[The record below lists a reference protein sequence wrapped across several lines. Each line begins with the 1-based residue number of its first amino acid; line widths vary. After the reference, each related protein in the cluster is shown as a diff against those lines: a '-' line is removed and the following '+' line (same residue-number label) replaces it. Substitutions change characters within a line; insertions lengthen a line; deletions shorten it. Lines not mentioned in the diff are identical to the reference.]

1 MEPRLFRPAT
11 WFDGSGIVA
20 LIPLRRNASRI
31 FRVEYSLSASTRSGL
46 VLGVPPQLRMIEMP
60 AITGVNATE
69 SCRWQAVVT
78 RAIGR
83 HRESAT
89 RWIFVVTHPGYGPN
103 PPDPGPLPAARRNPC
118 HSTDPPVLLTGVPA
132 TSSTVGANTSAGM
145 SFGGSCRAPAA

>member
-1 MEPRLFRPAT
+1 LEPRLFRPAT

-31 FRVEYSLSASTRSGL
+31 LRVEYALSASTRSGL
-46 VLGVPPQLRMIEMP
+46 VLGVPPQLLTIEMS

-69 SCRWQAVVT
+69 SCRCPAVVT

-89 RWIFVVTHPGYGPN
+89 RWIFVVTPGDRQSSSCGEQKV
-103 PPDPGPLPAARRNPC
+103 DGAA
-118 HSTDPPVLLTGVPA
+118 
-132 TSSTVGANTSAGM
+132 GA
-145 SFGGSCRAPAA
+145 AAVVS